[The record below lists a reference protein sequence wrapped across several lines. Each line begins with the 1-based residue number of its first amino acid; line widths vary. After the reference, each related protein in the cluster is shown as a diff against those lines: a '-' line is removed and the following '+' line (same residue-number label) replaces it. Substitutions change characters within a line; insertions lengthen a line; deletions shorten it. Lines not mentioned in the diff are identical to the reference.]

1 MEEKGI
7 AINWNIDDKENTY
20 YVRTME
26 MMNDFVANSIH
37 IRTFVTAEYNIDGEA
52 KTAIIYSENV
62 RSISVAQIA
71 NYFYLNNMANN
82 ENQHNYIYNNILHNM
97 EVLSRK
103 NPYYLKQPVEYG
115 WNGGVVN
122 P

>member
-1 MEEKGI
+1 MGIWRKKGI

-37 IRTFVTAEYNIDGEA
+37 IRTFVTAEYNTDGEA

-62 RSISVAQIA
+62 TFHISST
-71 NYFYLNNMANN
+71 NSKLFLF
-82 ENQHNYIYNNILHNM
+82 
-97 EVLSRK
+97 K
-103 NPYYLKQPVEYG
+103 
-115 WNGGVVN
+115 
-122 P
+122 